1 VNIVAAVPS
10 IVAARQVIQPYRLH
24 YGLPASPA
32 SRLRAWS
39 GALLVHGA
47 AGLALLVAWPQASEY
62 LEQAAPI
69 AVRMISEAKPPEPV
83 PPPPPP
89 PRRPTP
95 QVAQAQPVLPT
106 PPLPQPLPQPAVVAT
121 AAASVSSVV
130 APPPVAAKAEPVVVP
145 EAVRPA
151 PPAPPAPEPL
161 VEARFDADYL
171 SNPKP
176 AYPMASRRLGEAGV
190 VQLRVHVGPEGQALK
205 VELKRSSG
213 FPRLD
218 QSALDTVTRWHF
230 VPARRGATPVASWV
244 VVPIVFSLT

>member
-1 VNIVAAVPS
+1 M
-10 IVAARQVIQPYRLH
+10 QPPYH
-24 YGLPASPA
+24 PTYALPASPA

-62 LEQAAPI
+62 LERATPI
-69 AVRMISEAKPPEPV
+69 AVRMIAEAKPPEPV
-83 PPPPPP
+83 PLPPPP
-89 PRRPTP
+89 PRRLPAP
-95 QVAQAQPVLPT
+95 VAQAQPVVPT
-106 PPLPQPLPQPAVVAT
+106 PPQPQPQPQPPVVAT
-121 AAASVSSVV
+121 ATDSASPVV
-130 APPPVAAKAEPVVVP
+130 APPVVARAEPVVVP
-145 EAVRPA
+145 EPIRPA
-151 PPAPPAPEPL
+151 PPPPAPAPEPL

-176 AYPMASRRLGEAGV
+176 VYPMVSRRLGEAGV
-190 VQLRVHVGPEGQALK
+190 VQLRVHVGPHGQALK
-205 VELKRSSG
+205 VELKHSSG

-218 QSALDTVTRWHF
+218 QSALDTVARWHF